1 MESEI
6 QEKLRHSHQESLEER
21 DVVAQIEPQSP
32 MKPAEV
38 EVNNSVVLPSKNSQ
52 QDLKTQSK
60 KLRLGADVFVKLK
73 EGIIG

>member
-6 QEKLRHSHQESLEER
+6 QEKQHHSHQESLEER

-38 EVNNSVVLPSKNSQ
+38 EANNSVVLPSKNSQ